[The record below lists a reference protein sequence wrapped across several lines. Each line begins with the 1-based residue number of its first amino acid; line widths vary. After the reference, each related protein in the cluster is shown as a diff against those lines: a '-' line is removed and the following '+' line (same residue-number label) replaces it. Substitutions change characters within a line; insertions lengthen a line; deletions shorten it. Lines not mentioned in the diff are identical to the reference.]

1 MISQYKQIEDLF
13 KEVNKHLTTCVN
25 LYTIG
30 GAVLLYH
37 GLKPSTKDIDLILI
51 DKDELN
57 NFHHALSSMQFQ
69 TTLPTGPYKKLN
81 LSKILVREDFR
92 IDLFFQYVCKKFIL
106 SKNMQKRAKR
116 VQKLDHIEVYLCSNE
131 DIFVFKT
138 FTERKGDLDDCISLA
153 KRGLRWNIILD
164 ELKHQIQ
171 TSGESV
177 WITWIAERLDI
188 LEERGINIPIM
199 KEINKLRDN
208 YFDNLE
214 KNNIKN
220 C

>member
-1 MISQYKQIEDLF
+1 ME
-13 KEVNKHLTTCVN
+13 
-25 LYTIG
+25 
-30 GAVLLYH
+30 
-37 GLKPSTKDIDLILI
+37 
-51 DKDELN
+51 
-57 NFHHALSSMQFQ
+57 
-69 TTLPTGPYKKLN
+69 
-81 LSKILVREDFR
+81 R
-92 IDLFFQYVCKKFIL
+92 
-106 SKNMQKRAKR
+106 RAKR

-153 KRGLRWNIILD
+153 KRGLRWNIILA

-177 WITWIAERLDI
+177 WITWIGERLDV

-199 KEINKLRDN
+199 KEINRLRDA

-214 KNNIKN
+214 KNIKKN
-220 C
+220 